1 MMRPNSFCLFVFALF
16 LIESGISEDNRID
29 SDEKI
34 KKLTVSKKDTK
45 IKKKLLDKAK
55 VKKLKVETVTVTTV
69 TTTPKSAPTQGK
81 HHFKKILNIQSQ

>member
-69 TTTPKSAPTQGK
+69 TTTPKSATTQGK
-81 HHFKKILNIQSQ
+81 HHFKKIL